1 VAGENVQDKLGT
13 IHDTDGQCAF
23 KIPKLRGGKV
33 VIEKDQSGSCRLRNS
48 GDLFHLALANQ
59 RGRIRS
65 GPSLDHFRDYFRPCT
80 GYQLTKFC
88 EGCWAV
94 RRMMLRRVGIAHS
107 AGKLGCFAC
116 KCSGAR

>member
-13 IHDTDGQCAF
+13 IHDPGGQCAF
-23 KIPKLRGGKV
+23 KVPKLRGGKV

-65 GPSLDHFRDYFRPCT
+65 GPSLDHFCDYFCPCT

-88 EGCWAV
+88 EGRRAV
-94 RRMMLRRVGIAHS
+94 RGMMLRRIRIARRAS
-107 AGKLGCFAC
+107 KLGCFPR